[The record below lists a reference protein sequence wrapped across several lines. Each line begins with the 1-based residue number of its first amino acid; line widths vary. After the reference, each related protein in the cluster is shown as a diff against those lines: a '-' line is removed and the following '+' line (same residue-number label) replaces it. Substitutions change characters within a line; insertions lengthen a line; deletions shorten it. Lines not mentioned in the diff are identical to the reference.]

1 MLRLRLFGYC
11 LVVSCVVAACIEAN
25 LDYDSDDDEPTLV
38 DSSGVEY
45 GFCIK
50 GERTVPLSALTW
62 DGVCRDCKDCD
73 DQ

>member
-1 MLRLRLFGYC
+1 MGSVIQY
-11 LVVSCVVAACIEAN
+11 
-25 LDYDSDDDEPTLV
+25 YDSDDDEPTLV

-50 GERTVPLSALTW
+50 GEVTVPLSALAW

-73 DQ
+73 ED